1 MTGGPGK
8 LQGLIAGVD
17 EAGRGPLAGP
27 VVAAAVILDPKRPIR
42 GLRDSKQLE
51 PDERTRL
58 AQRIRE
64 RALGVAIAEADHH
77 EIDLFN
83 ILQATLLAM
92 KWALLDLPRR
102 PDEIMIDGNCAPQL
116 HDCFGDCKVTTVIS
130 GDALVPCISAASIIA
145 KTYRDALMRRLD
157 AEHPGYGMN
166 VHFGYATRVHL
177 IALARLGP
185 SPIHRRSFNPLR
197 SWLSGA
203 VPMGSLEGLP
213 HGSPLCESPT
223 PVEFD

>member
-1 MTGGPGK
+1 MN
-8 LQGLIAGVD
+8 GLVAGVD

-51 PDERTRL
+51 PEQRERL
-58 AQRIRE
+58 AQRIHE
-64 RALGVAIAEADHH
+64 RALGVAIAQAEHH

-92 KWALLDLPRR
+92 KWALLGLPTR
-102 PDEIMIDGNCAPQL
+102 PTAIMIDGNCTPQL
-116 HDCFGDCKVTTVIS
+116 HDCFGDCEVKAIVS
-130 GDALVPCISAASIIA
+130 GDALVHCISAASIIA

-157 AEHPGYGMN
+157 DEHPGYGLG
-166 VHFGYATRVHL
+166 VHFGYGTRAHL
-177 IALARLGP
+177 VALARLGP

-197 SWLSGA
+197 TWL
-203 VPMGSLEGLP
+203 VEGLP
-213 HGSPLCESPT
+213 TGSVLCESLAPI
-223 PVEFD
+223 EFD